1 YCTEQVMDP
10 NTLALVNS
18 LREKI
23 SRLEQKQRENLQQEK
38 EALKEEVRQ
47 YTEQLSQQAQGNR
60 LLEQMVAKIRQSLN
74 IEVILNATV
83 EQVKTF
89 LDVEQVLIYHY
100 VSPQQ
105 WELTAIASSDSQPNQ
120 GDITEKLDNHLSEL
134 ENHSKIQTASSQ
146 EIAEIIVPLEQG
158 EEFWG
163 VIYAYEQRQ
172 PRYWSEL
179 EIELLDRL
187 AAQIAIAL
195 QQAQLYQKSQQA
207 EAELKQFNQKLEQ
220 RVKKRTQQL
229 ERANEQLQAVIDAVP
244 GFISWIDSDL
254 KYLGVNQR
262 LAKALKMQPEDFI
275 GKDIGFINHRQEF
288 GGFIEK
294 FFQNT
299 QETLTQ
305 TTIKNYVNGVPCY
318 HLLVAQKYNQGQATV
333 SVGID
338 ITERKK
344 VEQELHATTCRLTA
358 LIKNLQVGVVLQD
371 IYLNV
376 LLVNQPFCDLFDIT
390 LNPNQLVGK
399 NNHEFEEYYGHLFKD
414 ESEFQ
419 QRNREI
425 LKANS
430 LLTNEEWVL
439 KNHKTLERDYVP
451 VIVDN
456 FHQGHLWMYRD
467 ITERKRYETELENS
481 LQEKEMLLKEI
492 HHRVKNNLLVVSHLL
507 EFQGD
512 YTDHSQVLSILEES
526 QNRVQSMALIHEK
539 LYRSTGLDKIDF
551 GEYIKALVDKLF
563 ESYNITNNRI
573 SLETEVDSIFLNI
586 ETANPCG
593 LIVNELIS
601 NAFKH
606 AFPDGRQGRI
616 LLHLSQDS
624 EGIITLVVKDN
635 GVGFSEELDI
645 TKLDSLGM
653 ELISTLTQQ
662 IKGNLEIK
670 QDNGTTF
677 ILTFSERNY
686 RKRY

>member
-1 YCTEQVMDP
+1 MDG
-10 NTLALVNS
+10 NTLALVKA
-18 LREKI
+18 LRDKI
-23 SRLEQKQRENLQQEK
+23 SHLEKKQRKNLQQEK
-38 EALKEEVRQ
+38 TALQEEVKQ
-47 YTEQLSQQAQGNR
+47 YTQQLSQQAQGNR
-60 LLEQMVAKIRQSLN
+60 LLEEMVGEIRQSLD
-74 IEVILNATV
+74 IQEILNTTAQ
-83 EQVKTF
+83 QVKTF
-89 LDVEQVLIYHY
+89 LDVEAVIIYHR
-100 VSPQQ
+100 VSAQQ
-105 WELTAIASSDSQPNQ
+105 WQLTAVSGANSEPDRGEISPE
-120 GDITEKLDNHLSEL
+120 ILEKLIEL
-134 ENHSKIQTASSQ
+134 ENNPTIQAASL
-146 EIAEIIVPLEQG
+146 EEKAEIMVPLEQG
-158 EEFWG
+158 EQFWG
-163 VIYAYEQRQ
+163 VIYAYEKRQ

-179 EIELLDRL
+179 EVEILERL

-229 ERANEQLQAVIDAVP
+229 EKANEQLQAVIDAVP

-254 KYLGVNQR
+254 KYLGVNKR
-262 LAKALKMQPEDFI
+262 LAKALNIQPEDFV

-294 FFQNT
+294 FFNDSQ
-299 QETLTQ
+299 QTLTE
-305 TTIKNYVNGVPCY
+305 TTIKNYVNGIPRY
-318 HLLVAQKYNQGQATV
+318 HLLVAQKYNQGKAAV

-338 ITERKK
+338 ITERKQ
-344 VEQELHATTCRLTA
+344 VEQELHATTSRLTT

-371 IYLNV
+371 RNLNI

-390 LNPNQLVGK
+390 LNPHQLVGK
-399 NNHEFEEYYGHLFKD
+399 NNTEFEEYYEHVFED
-414 ESEFQ
+414 QSAFQ

-425 LKANS
+425 LEANS
-430 LLTNEEWVL
+430 LVINEEWVL
-439 KNHKTLERDYVP
+439 QNYKTLERDYVP

-467 ITERKRYETELENS
+467 ITERKRYETELETS

-492 HHRVKNNLLVVSHLL
+492 HHRVKNNLLVVSNLL
-507 EFQGD
+507 EFQSD
-512 YTDHSQVLSILEES
+512 YTDNSQVLSILEES

-551 GEYIKALVDKLF
+551 GEYLEALVDNLF
-563 ESYNITNNRI
+563 ESYNITENRI
-573 SLETEVDSIFLNI
+573 SLETDVDSIFLNI

-606 AFPDGRQGRI
+606 AFPDGREGKIWLR
-616 LLHLSQDS
+616 LSQDS
-624 EGIITLVVKDN
+624 EGVITLIIKDN
-635 GVGFSEELDI
+635 GVGIPEELDI
-645 TKLDSLGM
+645 TKVDSLGM

-662 IKGNLEIK
+662 IKGKLEMK
-670 QDNGTTF
+670 KDNGTTF

>member
-1 YCTEQVMDP
+1 MDV

-23 SRLEQKQRENLQQEK
+23 SHLEQKQRENLKQQK
-38 EALKEEVRQ
+38 ADLQGEVKQ

-60 LLEQMVAKIRQSLN
+60 LLEEMVAEIRQSLD
-74 IEVILNATV
+74 IKEILKTTAQQVKAFLNV
-83 EQVKTF
+83 EQVF
-89 LDVEQVLIYHY
+89 IYHR

-105 WELTAIASSDSQPNQ
+105 WELRAIASSDSQSKQ
-120 GDITEKLDNHLSEL
+120 GDITKELDKQFSDFEKNPK
-134 ENHSKIQTASSQ
+134 KIQDTSS
-146 EIAEIIVPLEQG
+146 EDIAKIIVPLEQG
-158 EEFWG
+158 EQFWG

-195 QQAQLYQKSQQA
+195 QQAQLYEKSQQA
-207 EAELKQFNQKLEQ
+207 EAELKQFNQKLEEK
-220 RVKKRTQQL
+220 VKKRTQQL
-229 ERANEQLQAVIDAVP
+229 EKANEQLQAVIDAVP

-262 LAKALKMQPEDFI
+262 LAKALKMQPEEFI

-288 GGFIEK
+288 GGFIES
-294 FFQNT
+294 FFQDS
-299 QETLTQ
+299 QQILSK
-305 TTIKNYVNGVPCY
+305 TTIKNYVNGVPRY
-318 HLLVAQKYNQGQATV
+318 HLLVAQKYNQGKAAV

-338 ITERKK
+338 ITERKQ
-344 VEQELHATTCRLTA
+344 VEQQLHATTSRLIT

-371 IYLNV
+371 RNLNV
-376 LLVNQPFCDLFDIT
+376 LLVNQPFCDLFDISVT
-390 LNPNQLVGK
+390 PNELVGK
-399 NNHEFEEYYGHLFKD
+399 SNYEFEEYYGELFQD
-414 ESEFQ
+414 QSNFE
-419 QRNREI
+419 QRNQEI
-425 LKANS
+425 LEANS
-430 LLTNEEWVL
+430 LVTNEEWVL
-439 KNHKTLERDYVP
+439 QNHKTLERDYIP

-492 HHRVKNNLLVVSHLL
+492 HHRVKNNLLVVSNLL
-507 EFQGD
+507 EFQSD
-512 YTDHSQVLSILEES
+512 YTDNPQVLSILEDS

-539 LYRSTGLDKIDF
+539 LYRSTGLNKIDF
-551 GEYIKALVDKLF
+551 GEYLEALLENLF
-563 ESYNITNNRI
+563 ESYNITESRI
-573 SLETEVDSIFLNI
+573 SLETEVDLIFLNI

-606 AFPDGRQGRI
+606 AFPDNRKGKI
-616 LLHLSQDS
+616 WLYLSQDS
-624 EGIITLVVKDN
+624 EKEVTLIVKDN
-635 GVGFSEELDI
+635 GVGIPEELDI

-677 ILTFSERNY
+677 ILTFSERKY

>member
-1 YCTEQVMDP
+1 MDG
-10 NTLALVNS
+10 NTLALVKA

-23 SRLEQKQRENLQQEK
+23 SHLEKKQRNSLQQEK
-38 EALKEEVRQ
+38 TALQEEVKQ
-47 YTEQLSQQAQGNR
+47 YTQQLSQQAQGNR
-60 LLEQMVAKIRQSLN
+60 LLEEMVGEIRQSLD
-74 IEVILNATV
+74 IQEILNTTAQ
-83 EQVKTF
+83 QVKTF
-89 LDVEQVLIYHY
+89 LDVEAVIIYHR
-100 VSPQQ
+100 VSAQQ
-105 WELTAIASSDSQPNQ
+105 WQVTAVSGANSEPDGNEIPPE
-120 GDITEKLDNHLSEL
+120 ILEKLIEL
-134 ENHSKIQTASSQ
+134 ENNPTIQAASLK
-146 EIAEIIVPLEQG
+146 ERAEIMVPLEQG
-158 EEFWG
+158 EQFWG
-163 VIYAYEQRQ
+163 VIYAYEKRKF
-172 PRYWSEL
+172 RYWSEL
-179 EIELLDRL
+179 EVELLYRL

-195 QQAQLYQKSQQA
+195 QQAQLYQKSQKA

-229 ERANEQLQAVIDAVP
+229 EKANEQLQAVIDAVP

-254 KYLGVNQR
+254 KYLGVNKR
-262 LAKALKMQPEDFI
+262 LAKALNIQPEDFV

-294 FFQNT
+294 FFHDSQ
-299 QETLTQ
+299 QTLTQ
-305 TTIKNYVNGVPCY
+305 TTIKNYVNGIPSY
-318 HLLVAQKYNQGQATV
+318 HLLVAQKYNQGKAAV

-338 ITERKK
+338 ITERKQ
-344 VEQELHATTCRLTA
+344 VEQELHATTSRLTT

-371 IYLNV
+371 RNLNV

-399 NNHEFEEYYGHLFKD
+399 NNTEFEEYYGHIFKD
-414 ESEFQ
+414 QSIFQ

-425 LKANS
+425 LEANS

-439 KNHKTLERDYVP
+439 ENNKTLERDYVP

-467 ITERKRYETELENS
+467 ITERKRYETELETS
-481 LQEKEMLLKEI
+481 LKEKEMLLKEI
-492 HHRVKNNLLVVSHLL
+492 HHRVKNNLLVVSNLL
-507 EFQGD
+507 EFQSD
-512 YTDHSQVLSILEES
+512 YTDNSQVLSILEES

-551 GEYIKALVDKLF
+551 GEYLEALVDNLF
-563 ESYNITNNRI
+563 ESYNITENRI
-573 SLETEVDSIFLNI
+573 SLETNVDSIFLNI

-606 AFPDGRQGRI
+606 AFPNCREGKI
-616 LLHLSQDS
+616 WLNLSQSS
-624 EGIITLVVKDN
+624 EGKITLVIKDN
-635 GVGFSEELDI
+635 GVGIPEELDI

-662 IKGNLEIK
+662 IKGKLEMK